1 MIAPSRATAVRPPA
15 AGSTVSPA
23 TLQMFSALL
32 EARTGQRIASYRS
45 WRIDTALKSLM
56 RDRGLGTLDQ
66 LVALLRDGRDRP
78 LADEVVDALLNQE
91 TSFFRDAPIFDL
103 VVEAVAAAERRGHRA
118 RIWCAGCATG
128 QEPQSLAMLFAE
140 RAEAGAPMPEILA
153 TDVSD
158 LALARARAGRYT
170 QFEIQRGLP
179 IRQLM
184 RWFDGEGGEWTI
196 KPDLARRVMFRQH
209 NLVADRPPAGAF
221 DVILCRN
228 VLLYLSPETKQAVF
242 RTFADALRPDGL
254 LVLGAGETVIGQT
267 QLFQPSRTLR
277 GFYERSAVPTSDGGL
292 AGASQGRGGA

>member
-277 GFYERSAVPTSDGGL
+277 GFYERSAVPTSDGCI
-292 AGASQGRGGA
+292 AGAAQGRGDA